1 MQFQTP
7 VDIPKSDIKLCHS
20 DRIIMLGSCFADH
33 MAQKLEERK
42 FDVLSNPFGTLYN
55 PMSIEW
61 LLNDCIYSVPFDTGS
76 ELIFKGSDG
85 LYHSWMHHSSFS
97 SATTEEL
104 LEKMNRAQ
112 LLTQNYLKEAKTL
125 IVTFG
130 SAVAYW
136 HKKLDILVANC
147 HKQKDRLFYRELMDV
162 ENTTLDWVDLL
173 SDLHQ
178 MNPQLQ
184 VIFTI
189 SPIRHQRDGFQMNQ
203 LSKSTLFLIINSISA
218 MIKEKKIPIDIAYF
232 PAYEIMM
239 DELRDYRFY
248 AEDMIHPSE
257 VAIDYIWERFC
268 QTHISPA
275 EQAVSNACMSITK
288 ALSHKPL
295 HPESDDY
302 QKFLRQTLKNIQ
314 QLQKEQPTIHLDK
327 EIALCNTI
335 LKKSQK

>member
-1 MQFQTP
+1 
-7 VDIPKSDIKLCHS
+7 
-20 DRIIMLGSCFADH
+20 MLGSCFADH

-55 PMSIEW
+55 PESIEW

-76 ELIFKGSDG
+76 ELIFKASDG
-85 LYHSWMHHSSFS
+85 LFHSWMHHSSFS
-97 SATTEEL
+97 STSAEEL
-104 LEKMNRAQ
+104 VEKMNRAQ
-112 LLTQNYLKEAKTL
+112 QLTLNYIKEAKTL
-125 IVTFG
+125 IITFG
-130 SAVAYW
+130 SAFAYW
-136 HKKLDILVANC
+136 YKKLDILVANC
-147 HKQKDRLFYRELMDV
+147 HKQKDRLFERELMDV
-162 ENTTLDWVDLL
+162 ENTTINWVDLL
-173 SDLHQ
+173 SDLHKI
-178 MNPQLQ
+178 NPQLQ
-184 VIFTI
+184 VIFTV

-218 MIKEKKIPIDIAYF
+218 IIKEKKIPIDIAYF

-248 AEDMIHPSE
+248 AEDMIHPST

-268 QTHISPA
+268 QTHISLA
-275 EQAVSNACMSITK
+275 EQAVSDACMSITK

-295 HPESDDY
+295 HPESEEY

>member
-184 VIFTI
+184 VIFTV

-203 LSKSTLFLIINSISA
+203 LSKSTLLLA
-218 MIKEKKIPIDIAYF
+218 IDEVIREFPERADYF
-232 PAYEIMM
+232 PAYEIFM

-248 AEDMIHPSE
+248 APDMTHPT
-257 VAIDYIWERFC
+257 D
-268 QTHISPA
+268 
-275 EQAVSNACMSITK
+275 QAVSYIWSRFVDWAF
-288 ALSHKPL
+288 
-295 HPESDDY
+295 PESDIPELE
-302 QKFLRQTLKNIQ
+302 KRR
-314 QLQKEQPTIHLDK
+314 KEFAAARHRPINFSYIRDLNQ
-327 EIALCNTI
+327 NN
-335 LKKSQK
+335 